1 VRSLRAPVSPDADI
15 SGYTVTFALLG
26 GLSAWILRLIVGSW
40 LVSYA
45 CRSGLA
51 GTIALYTVG
60 AVCLAIAAAA
70 LVLSMRLFGSRGRGE
85 DWEEGELAG
94 VTYIGILG
102 IMLNAISLIAILS
115 ELVSI
120 PFINPCE
127 PT

>member
-1 VRSLRAPVSPDADI
+1 MRSLRAPLSPDADV

-26 GLSAWILRLIVGSW
+26 GLSAWILRLIIGSW

-45 CRSGLA
+45 CRSGA
-51 GTIALYTVG
+51 PGTIALYSVA
-60 AVCLAIAAAA
+60 AVFLAIAAAA
-70 LVLSMRLFGSRGRGE
+70 LVLSMRLFGPGRQM
-85 DWEEGELAG
+85 DWEEGELPG

-102 IMLNAISLIAILS
+102 IMLNAISLIAILT
-115 ELVSI
+115 EVASI